1 MTTLLEES
9 PTLHVVTDRLF
20 SMWAVQFN
28 SETTRLSWRNRN
40 ASRTGY
46 KVSKRYVNDCSNRW
60 VFRHFLKSAKDDAAV
75 EISPIPPGGL
85 AYSLS
90 EFFFSKITCTVV
102 HLRSVWVSYLDVE
115 SCRGQNACN
124 YQGWVSCYPGVF
136 NAMVWACTSPLMG
149 EHMMLKISFVIAKT
163 SVHFLSCTNYW
174 KMPFSCRICCN
185 SYLQMSMTTNRC
197 AVMEYWGRMFY

>member
-1 MTTLLEES
+1 MGFQTFPEKCQRWCCSGDITN
-9 PTLHVVTDRLF
+9 PTR
-20 SMWAVQFN
+20 
-28 SETTRLSWRNRN
+28 R
-40 ASRTGY
+40 
-46 KVSKRYVNDCSNRW
+46 
-60 VFRHFLKSAKDDAAV
+60 FRIFPLG
-75 EISPIPPGGL
+75 I
-85 AYSLS
+85 
-90 EFFFSKITCTVV
+90 FFSKITCTVV

-185 SYLQMSMTTNRC
+185 SYLQMLMTTNRC